1 MNSRI
6 APRETGET
14 CLASFQRRLIG
25 KISALAASGNLAR
38 ISRAGDA
45 MKVTLDLTDLVARG
59 EIGKEEADRLAKL
72 AQADTG
78 SLGSNIL
85 LGFGTVAVALGAGA
99 LLPTAQTAIVLG
111 GILFVAGLALILNH
125 VERWRVFAQICMT
138 IGALGLVG
146 GISVLS
152 DGSIYVSLGLAVG
165 LGVAAAAAQSGLLAV
180 LAILELAVALGSSTA
195 YWHASYFFGVERPV
209 VTIGV
214 LAIVTLALF
223 FVSLRVPAAYERVC
237 LIAARTAILMI
248 NLAFLVASLFGDQM
262 LNWPANWF
270 SIAWAVLL
278 IGVGLWAVMAN
289 RRWVV
294 NAAAVFGAIH
304 FYTQWFEYL
313 GATALS
319 VLGGGVLLVV
329 FGLLLRWFNV
339 RVHTPKPVAA

>member
-1 MNSRI
+1 
-6 APRETGET
+6 
-14 CLASFQRRLIG
+14 
-25 KISALAASGNLAR
+25 
-38 ISRAGDA
+38 
-45 MKVTLDLTDLVARG
+45 MKVTLDLTDLVTRG
-59 EIGKEEADRLAKL
+59 EITKDEADKLARLA
-72 AQADTG
+72 ATDTG

-85 LGFGTVAVALGAGA
+85 LGFGTVAVSLGAAA
-99 LLPTAQTAIVLG
+99 LLPTPQTVIVLG
-111 GILFVAGLALILNH
+111 AILFIAGLALILNKA
-125 VERWRVFAQICMT
+125 VRWWVFAQICVT

-146 GISVLS
+146 GITFLS

-165 LGVAAAAAQSGLLAV
+165 LGVAATAALSGLLAA
-180 LAILELAVALGSSTA
+180 LAVLELAVALGASTA

-214 LAIVTLALF
+214 LAVVTLVLF
-223 FVSLRVPAAYERVC
+223 FVSLRVPSAYERIC

-262 LNWPANWF
+262 LNWPASWF

-278 IGVGLWAVMAN
+278 IGVGLWAVVAN

-313 GATALS
+313 GPTPLS
-319 VLGGGVLLVV
+319 ILGGGILLIG
-329 FGLLLRWFNV
+329 FGFALRWFNTK
-339 RVHTPKPVAA
+339 VHRPMPATT

>member
-1 MNSRI
+1 
-6 APRETGET
+6 
-14 CLASFQRRLIG
+14 
-25 KISALAASGNLAR
+25 
-38 ISRAGDA
+38 
-45 MKVTLDLTDLVARG
+45 MKVTLDLTDLVTRG
-59 EIGKEEADRLAKL
+59 EITKDEADKLARLA
-72 AQADTG
+72 ATDTG

-85 LGFGTVAVALGAGA
+85 LGFGTAAVSLGAAA
-99 LLPTAQTAIVLG
+99 LLPTPQTVIVLG
-111 GILFVAGLALILNH
+111 AILFIAGLALILNKA
-125 VERWRVFAQICMT
+125 VRWWVFAQICVT

-146 GISVLS
+146 GITFLS

-165 LGVAAAAAQSGLLAV
+165 LGVGATAALSGLLAA
-180 LAILELAVALGSSTA
+180 LAVLELAVALGASTA

-214 LAIVTLALF
+214 LAVVTLVLF
-223 FVSLRVPAAYERVC
+223 FVSLRVPSAYERIC

-262 LNWPANWF
+262 LNWPASWF

-278 IGVGLWAVMAN
+278 IGVGLWAVVAN

-313 GATALS
+313 GPTPLS
-319 VLGGGVLLVV
+319 ILGGGILLIG
-329 FGLLLRWFNV
+329 FGFALRWFNTK
-339 RVHTPKPVAA
+339 VHRPMPATT